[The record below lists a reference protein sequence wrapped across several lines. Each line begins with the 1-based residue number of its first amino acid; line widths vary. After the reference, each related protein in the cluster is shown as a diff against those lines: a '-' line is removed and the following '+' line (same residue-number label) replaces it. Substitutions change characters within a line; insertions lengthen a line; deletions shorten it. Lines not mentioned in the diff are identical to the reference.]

1 MKKQQGRPQER
12 EPAKMAGYT
21 RPQSQGGEA
30 PVQSKSGLKGHEPM
44 SRHPHISVVSPVYQA
59 EQIVSELVR
68 QIIIN
73 VEAITKDFEIILVE
87 DGSRDRSW
95 EAVELA
101 CTMDPRVQGIK
112 LSRNF
117 GQHYAITAG
126 LVAATGEWIVVMD
139 CDLQDR
145 PDQIEALY
153 RTALQGHDT
162 VCAQRTIRNDGFA
175 KRMYSK
181 VFYRLFS
188 YLTETEQDSS
198 IGNFGIYNHKV
209 IRAVLSMNDAT
220 RYFPAMVQW
229 VGFRKT
235 KIQVKHSTRFAG
247 ETTYSFK
254 KLMLLALNTVICFS
268 DKPLRLV
275 VLSGITISAISF
287 MIGIGYLFGKI
298 LGLTTVAGYTS
309 IIVSIWMTAGIIIV
323 VLGIVGLYVG
333 KSFEKTKMRP
343 VFLVDEVVNT
353 KRPDVFISESHR
365 QMAPPSH

>member
-1 MKKQQGRPQER
+1 VAQGHNRKE
-12 EPAKMAGYT
+12 AKLQYNRKA
-21 RPQSQGGEA
+21 
-30 PVQSKSGLKGHEPM
+30 VSKRHKLM

-68 QIIIN
+68 QIIKN
-73 VEAITKDFEIILVE
+73 VETITEDFEIILVE

-101 CTMDPRVQGIK
+101 CTMDERVQGIK

-153 RTALQGHDT
+153 RTALQGYDT

-181 VFYRLFS
+181 AFYKLFS

-198 IGNFGIYNHKV
+198 IGNFGIYSHKV

-235 KIQVKHSTRFAG
+235 KIQVQHSSRFAG
-247 ETTYSFK
+247 ETTYSFR
-254 KLMLLALNTVICFS
+254 KLMVLALNTVICFS

-275 VLSGITISAISF
+275 VLSGITISGISF

-343 VFLVDEVVNT
+343 VFLVDEIINT
-353 KRPDVFISESHR
+353 KRPDVFISDNHR
-365 QMAPPSH
+365 QTAPPSH